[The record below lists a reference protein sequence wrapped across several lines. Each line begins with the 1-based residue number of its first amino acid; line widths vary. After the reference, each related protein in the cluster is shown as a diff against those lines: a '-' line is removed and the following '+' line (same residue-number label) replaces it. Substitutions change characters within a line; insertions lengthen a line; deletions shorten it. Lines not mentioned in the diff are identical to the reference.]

1 MNSGDDLSIPG
12 GYVPMAPSRKLRQI
26 FDIMTLWTIL
36 CAIVLI
42 MGTVAQSDDELSE
55 DSSYVALCNSTFPE
69 ANGVSYIQQS

>member
-1 MNSGDDLSIPG
+1 
-12 GYVPMAPSRKLRQI
+12 
-26 FDIMTLWTIL
+26 MTLWTIL

-42 MGTVAQSDDELSE
+42 MGTVAQSE